1 MKRIGRIVFGMLGVL
16 FVLPV
21 SAAVLCSF
29 MEQGKLSLHGY
40 RDLLFDCFVFYQMFW
55 NSMLYASVGTFL
67 QLVIVILC
75 AFGLT
80 QASFKGKRLVFL
92 AYVVF
97 MMMPLQ
103 VTLLPNYIGLRDL
116 GLLNT
121 RWGILLPSAFSS
133 FGVVVM
139 HQYMKGIDGEVI
151 EAMRLESSSVLR
163 IICCGVVPQM
173 KVCIFAVALFVFA
186 ENWNMLEQPMLF
198 LKENR
203 LQPLSV
209 LIANAGEYSRNVL
222 FPAAVLFMVP
232 VLLVYLFFKD
242 SLEEGLVFGER
253 F

>member
-1 MKRIGRIVFGMLGVL
+1 MKRVGKVL
-16 FVLPV
+16 FGILAVLFLLPV
-21 SAAVLCSF
+21 GATVGASVLEEGRFSL
-29 MEQGKLSLHGY
+29 QGY
-40 RDLLFDCFVFYQMFW
+40 WDLLFDCFVFYPMFW
-55 NSMLYASVGTFL
+55 NSMLYAGVSTLL
-67 QLVIVILC
+67 QLAVVTLC
-75 AFGLT
+75 AFALT
-80 QASFKGKRLVFL
+80 QACLKGKKLLFL

-121 RWGILLPSAFSS
+121 RWGILLPSIFSP

-163 IICCGVVPQM
+163 IICWGVVPQI

-186 ENWNMLEQPMLF
+186 ESWNMLEQPMLF

-209 LIANAGEYSRNVL
+209 LIANAGEYSGNVL

-232 VLLVYLFFKD
+232 VLLAYLFFKD
-242 SLEEGLVFGER
+242 NLEEGLTFGER

>member
-1 MKRIGRIVFGMLGVL
+1 MKRLGRMLFVMLAVL

-21 SAAVLCSF
+21 GATVIRSF
-29 MEQGKLSLHGY
+29 WAEGGLSLQGY
-40 RDLLFDCFVFYQMFW
+40 WDLLFDCFVFYQMFW
-55 NSMLYASVGTFL
+55 NSMLYATVSTLL
-67 QLVIVILC
+67 QLVIVTLC

-80 QASFKGKRLVFL
+80 QARFRGKKLLFL

-116 GLLNT
+116 GILNT
-121 RWGILLPSAFSS
+121 RWGILLPSVFSP

-163 IICCGVVPQM
+163 IVCSGVVPQM

-209 LIANAGEYSRNVL
+209 LIANAGEYSGNVL

-242 SLEEGLVFGER
+242 SLEEGLTFGER